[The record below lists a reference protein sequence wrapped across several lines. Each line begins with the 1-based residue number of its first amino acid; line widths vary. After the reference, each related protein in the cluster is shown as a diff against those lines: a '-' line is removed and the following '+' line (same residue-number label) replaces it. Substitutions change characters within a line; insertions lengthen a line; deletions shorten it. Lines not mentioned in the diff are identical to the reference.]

1 MKGKPLAGRPGAA
14 VKYDKR
20 GVDMNFFT
28 TSLPEAQPFSK
39 ELTRAGIKIKVGR
52 ADEHLLLDIR
62 GSVLDIRGKSGDQLF
77 FHAILTPGFFPRF
90 KKSIALAEKMLG
102 MAKSERGSIL
112 QLVKS
117 E

>member
-1 MKGKPLAGRPGAA
+1 M
-14 VKYDKR
+14 
-20 GVDMNFFT
+20 
-28 TSLPEAQPFSK
+28 EAQ

-62 GSVLDIRGKSGDQLF
+62 GPVLDIRGKSGDQLF
-77 FHAILTPGFFPRF
+77 FHAIVTPGFFPRL
-90 KKSIALAEKMLG
+90 KTSIALAEKMLFKG
-102 MAKSERGSIL
+102 RFERGSIL

>member
-1 MKGKPLAGRPGAA
+1 
-14 VKYDKR
+14 
-20 GVDMNFFT
+20 MN
-28 TSLPEAQPFSK
+28 Q
-39 ELTRAGIKIKVGR
+39 ELTRAGVRIKVGR
-52 ADEHLLLDIR
+52 SDGHLLLNIR
-62 GSVLDIRGKSGDQLF
+62 GPVLDIRGALGEKLF

-117 E
+117 